1 MLLLFLV
8 LHCFSSFLL
17 VPKKFEF
24 LLRRQICNLY
34 SRHFFHSLMYLTSL
48 EFICKKHFD
57 DTSNPCYIIW
67 QVNDKHLKERKLRF
81 LISQGLPYIL
91 FQHLKKKQW
100 GTVDK
105 KHELWN
111 KTDQALNPT
120 SVMYYPQ
127 FHHLKIEIISTL

>member
-48 EFICKKHFD
+48 EFICKKYFD
-57 DTSNPCYIIW
+57 DTSNPCCIIMTSQW
-67 QVNDKHLKERKLRF
+67 QTFKGKKIKIFNLSRASLYS
-81 LISQGLPYIL
+81 LSAP
-91 FQHLKKKQW
+91 KKKQW

-105 KHELWN
+105 KHELWH

-120 SVMYYPQ
+120 SAMYYPQ
-127 FHHLKIEIISTL
+127 FHHLKTEIISTL